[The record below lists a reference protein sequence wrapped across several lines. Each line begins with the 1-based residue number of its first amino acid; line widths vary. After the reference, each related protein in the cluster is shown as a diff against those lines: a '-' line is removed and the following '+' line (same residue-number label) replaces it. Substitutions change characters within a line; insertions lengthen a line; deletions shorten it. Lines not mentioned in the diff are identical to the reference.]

1 MQYDAFLHEWM
12 GRQVTAYGGE
22 CVALVA
28 QYCAENNKPIAWANA
43 KDWWQ
48 NPALAGAFDFIAN
61 DPSNYNQL
69 PARGNIII
77 WNGNLPGSGGF
88 GHIAIWDMVVR
99 PGLFNSFD
107 QNWGGAQAH
116 FQQHT
121 WDYIIG
127 WLSPKLAPPAP
138 APHPDPAPP
147 PAPTPAP
154 IPTPPV
160 VTPPKPDPTPVPP
173 PVVPIPVPTPVP
185 VLPTPPPTV
194 VPPKPV
200 TLPPKPSALQVLI
213 NWFLRLIGIK

>member
-1 MQYDAFLHEWM
+1 MQYDQFLAEWM

-28 QYCAENNKPIAWANA
+28 QYCAENNMPIAWANA

-69 PARGNIII
+69 PARGNIIV
-77 WNGNLPGSGGF
+77 WNGDLPGSGGY

-127 WLSPKLAPPAP
+127 WLSPKAAPAAP
-138 APHPDPAPP
+138 APHPDPSPPPVDTTPPPVP
-147 PAPTPAP
+147 PAPVEPP
-154 IPTPPV
+154 KVPVDPPVTPPV
-160 VTPPKPDPTPVPP
+160 VPPTDPIPGPEP
-173 PVVPIPVPTPVP
+173 PVEPAVP
-185 VLPTPPPTV
+185 VTPKDNWLV
-194 VPPKPV
+194 AFIK
-200 TLPPKPSALQVLI
+200 KIINAL
-213 NWFLRLIGIK
+213 FKKKS